1 MKLLRKNLLNTL
13 RISLFTCLASL
24 LVISGCESKEEK
36 ILTQAC
42 NLVKDYAEKTMKMRQ
57 ESNVASREEDEL
69 SKQLLLAYVE
79 SKNKA
84 DGNNIMTSQLAEVLE
99 ASFNVPIYSK
109 LDDKEQ
115 AIKTFTKEQEQLCYD
130 SIKITKNSTDMKVI
144 KITALILTAVFLLP
158 VLRMI
163 KVLNS

>member
-1 MKLLRKNLLNTL
+1 LNIL
-13 RISLFTCLASL
+13 KVSLFTCLAVL
-24 LVISGCESKEEK
+24 TLSGCQSKEEK
-36 ILTQAC
+36 FVTEVC

-57 ESNVASREEDEL
+57 ESNVTSREEEEF

-130 SIKITKNSTDMKVI
+130 SIKITKK
-144 KITALILTAVFLLP
+144 
-158 VLRMI
+158 
-163 KVLNS
+163 

>member
-1 MKLLRKNLLNTL
+1 MNTL
-13 RISLFTCLASL
+13 RISLFTCLASA
-24 LVISGCESKEEK
+24 LVLSGCESKEEK

-130 SIKITKNSTDMKVI
+130 SIKITKK
-144 KITALILTAVFLLP
+144 
-158 VLRMI
+158 
-163 KVLNS
+163 

>member
-1 MKLLRKNLLNTL
+1 MNILKV
-13 RISLFTCLASL
+13 SLFTCLAVL
-24 LVISGCESKEEK
+24 TLSGCQSKEEK
-36 ILTQAC
+36 FVTEVC

-57 ESNVASREEDEL
+57 ESNVTSREEEEF

-84 DGNNIMTSQLAEVLE
+84 DGNNIINSQLAEVLE

-115 AIKTFTKEQEQLCYD
+115 AIKTFTKEQEQLCYA
-130 SIKITKNSTDMKVI
+130 SIKITKK
-144 KITALILTAVFLLP
+144 
-158 VLRMI
+158 
-163 KVLNS
+163 

>member
-1 MKLLRKNLLNTL
+1 MNILKV
-13 RISLFTCLASL
+13 SLFTCLAVL
-24 LVISGCESKEEK
+24 TLSGCQSKEEK
-36 ILTQAC
+36 FVTEVC

-130 SIKITKNSTDMKVI
+130 SIKITKK
-144 KITALILTAVFLLP
+144 
-158 VLRMI
+158 
-163 KVLNS
+163 

>member
-1 MKLLRKNLLNTL
+1 MNKL
-13 RISLFTCLASL
+13 RISLFTCLASA
-24 LVISGCESKEEK
+24 LVLSGCESREEK
-36 ILTQAC
+36 MLTQAC
-42 NLVKDYAEKTMKMRQ
+42 NIVKDYAEKTMKMRQ

-130 SIKITKNSTDMKVI
+130 SIKITKK
-144 KITALILTAVFLLP
+144 
-158 VLRMI
+158 
-163 KVLNS
+163 

>member
-1 MKLLRKNLLNTL
+1 MKLLRWNLLNTL
-13 RISLFTCLASL
+13 KISLFTCLASVL
-24 LVISGCESKEEK
+24 AISGCESKEER

-42 NLVKDYAEKTMKMRQ
+42 NIVKDYAEKTMKMRQ
-57 ESNVASREEDEL
+57 ESNAASREEDEL
-69 SKQLLLAYVE
+69 LKQLLLAYVE

-130 SIKITKNSTDMKVI
+130 SIKITKK
-144 KITALILTAVFLLP
+144 
-158 VLRMI
+158 
-163 KVLNS
+163 

>member
-1 MKLLRKNLLNTL
+1 MNILKV
-13 RISLFTCLASL
+13 SLFTCLAVL
-24 LVISGCESKEEK
+24 TLSGCQSKEEK
-36 ILTQAC
+36 FVTEVC

-57 ESNVASREEDEL
+57 ESNVTSREEEEF

-84 DGNNIMTSQLAEVLE
+84 DGNNIINSQLAEVLE

-130 SIKITKNSTDMKVI
+130 SIKITKK
-144 KITALILTAVFLLP
+144 
-158 VLRMI
+158 
-163 KVLNS
+163 

>member
-1 MKLLRKNLLNTL
+1 MNKL
-13 RISLFTCLASL
+13 RISLFTCLASA
-24 LVISGCESKEEK
+24 LVLTGCESKEEK
-36 ILTQAC
+36 IRTQAC

-57 ESNVASREEDEL
+57 ESNAVSREKDEL

-109 LDDKEQ
+109 LNDKEQ
-115 AIKTFTKEQEQLCYD
+115 IIRAFTKEQEQLCYS
-130 SIKITKNSTDMKVI
+130 SIKITKK
-144 KITALILTAVFLLP
+144 
-158 VLRMI
+158 
-163 KVLNS
+163 

>member
-1 MKLLRKNLLNTL
+1 MTGVQ
-13 RISLFTCLASL
+13 TCALP
-24 LVISGCESKEEK
+24 
-36 ILTQAC
+36 IL
-42 NLVKDYAEKTMKMRQ
+42 
-57 ESNVASREEDEL
+57 SREKDEL

-115 AIKTFTKEQEQLCYD
+115 AIKTFTKEQEQLCYE
-130 SIKITKNSTDMKVI
+130 SIKITK
-144 KITALILTAVFLLP
+144 
-158 VLRMI
+158 
-163 KVLNS
+163 

>member
-1 MKLLRKNLLNTL
+1 MSSKSGFALEDMLAITNVLWNSNVPKKNNSTMKLLRRNLLNTL
-13 RISLFTCLASL
+13 KISLFTCLASL

-36 ILTQAC
+36 IRTQAC

-57 ESNVASREEDEL
+57 ESNAVSREKDEL

-115 AIKTFTKEQEQLCYD
+115 AIKTFTKEQEQLCYE
-130 SIKITKNSTDMKVI
+130 SIKITK
-144 KITALILTAVFLLP
+144 
-158 VLRMI
+158 
-163 KVLNS
+163 

>member
-1 MKLLRKNLLNTL
+1 MNILKV
-13 RISLFTCLASL
+13 SLFTCLAVL
-24 LVISGCESKEEK
+24 TLSGCQSKEEK
-36 ILTQAC
+36 FVTEVC

-57 ESNVASREEDEL
+57 ESNVTSREEEEF

-130 SIKITKNSTDMKVI
+130 SIKITKK
-144 KITALILTAVFLLP
+144 
-158 VLRMI
+158 
-163 KVLNS
+163 

>member
-1 MKLLRKNLLNTL
+1 MNILKV
-13 RISLFTCLASL
+13 SLFTCLAVL
-24 LVISGCESKEEK
+24 TLSGCQSKEEK
-36 ILTQAC
+36 FVTEVC

-57 ESNVASREEDEL
+57 ESNVTSREEEEF

-115 AIKTFTKEQEQLCYD
+115 AIKTFTKEQEQLCYA
-130 SIKITKNSTDMKVI
+130 SIKITKK
-144 KITALILTAVFLLP
+144 
-158 VLRMI
+158 
-163 KVLNS
+163 